1 MNSRTHVP
9 WKEHLMRVQRG
20 SGLPLKDAMQLAST
34 SYIRPRI
41 GDSGKKTNG
50 RRNKVGG
57 GLQCVQKK
65 ETTGFTLR
73 CVDTIPVPLPP
84 FGNNTH
90 VMQNGNRRGTPSV
103 SVDSPSVSVDSP
115 SVSVDSP
122 SVSVDYDV
130 SDSDSVHE
138 DPWEVQFREMRYL
151 KTNKYGR

>member
-103 SVDSPSVSVDSP
+103 SVDSPSVSVD
-115 SVSVDSP
+115 
-122 SVSVDYDV
+122 YDV